1 MKKPISPIVATLR
14 LAVSKLSAAA
24 QYVSLENST
33 TNSAGRHARATLRS
47 FLLAIGAVATL
58 LAAAPVQAQVLPPGG
73 TYYGKTY
80 GQWSEAW
87 FQWGLSLPVTHSPYF
102 DTADASE
109 GQSGSV
115 WFLACES
122 GTRYATIP
130 GGIALFFPV
139 VAWEADDA
147 DCNGSQRVSDGYTE
161 AQLRTS
167 LKNYTDTAHNLSCMI
182 DGVAVAGLEDVTAT
196 VYRVPSPTPGGFS
209 YTLPGKDNYWAS
221 DYPCWANSTGAP
233 ITVEAN
239 VYHPVADGCY
249 LLVAPLAPGPHTIYC
264 HGELGTP
271 VTSSWDKTF
280 YLTVTPPMLSIAP
293 QGTNVV
299 ISWPQTGSSNVLESA
314 SLLGSTNWSTV
325 DATNQTVGDS
335 YRVTLPVS
343 GSNHFFRLRQSP

>member
-1 MKKPISPIVATLR
+1 MKKLISLIVVTLR

-24 QYVSLENST
+24 QSISLENLT
-33 TNSAGRHARATLRS
+33 KHPAGRHAHATLRC
-47 FLLAIGAVATL
+47 FLLAIGAVVAL
-58 LAAAPVQAQVLPPGG
+58 LAAAPAQAQVLPPGG
-73 TYYGKTY
+73 AYYGKTY
-80 GQWSEAW
+80 GQWSEA
-87 FQWGLSLPVTHSPYF
+87 FYQWGLSLPVTHHPYF
-102 DTADASE
+102 DTADASA

-122 GTRYATIP
+122 GTRHATIP
-130 GGIALFFPV
+130 RGTALFIPLA
-139 VAWEADDA
+139 AWETDDA
-147 DCNGSQRVSDGYTE
+147 DCNGSQRISDGYTE

-167 LKNYTDTAHNLSCMI
+167 LKNLVVTVHNLSCTI
-182 DGVAVAGLEDVTAT
+182 DGVAVAGLEDVTTA
-196 VYRVPSPTPGGFS
+196 VYRVASPTPGGFS
-209 YTLPGKDNYWAS
+209 YTLPGRENWWAS
-221 DYPCWANSTGAP
+221 NYPCWANSTGEP
-233 ITVEAN
+233 ITVEAS

-264 HGELGTP
+264 HGEVGTP

-280 YLTVTPPMLSIAP
+280 YLTVTPPRLSIAP

-314 SLLGSTNWSTV
+314 SLLGSTNWSSV